1 MIDDM
6 LQALARW
13 CVLVLL
19 CRAEKRVAQPFN
31 RSASMR
37 IDRWR
42 VANEMLQSTEEA
54 LDG

>member
-1 MIDDM
+1 MIDNL

-19 CRAEKRVAQPFN
+19 RHAEESVAQPFVH
-31 RSASMR
+31 SVSLR
-37 IDRWR
+37 IDRLR